1 MKQQRAMKRGKMKK
15 IMKKDNF
22 ERFYCEDNGKSE
34 LIAVRSLE
42 TGEILPVG
50 KDGDKNERWL
60 AQKEDIERFVQEREK
75 LMGYVSDKKD
85 IEKKDI
91 EKIDEI
97 DLTQKINK
105 KEENK
110 KEKELTEKQVR
121 SIGGMSNEV
130 KTSAQIDS
138 RGTTLG
144 KALGLEEYESI
155 YAVSASKLKEFTNG
169 TVQTGNTLLAPIGK
183 KKDGTYEVIPPEKL
197 RPYMGNNNEITEID
211 DEPES
216 VKIRKERNIFE
227 VPNTGKR
234 LVINQEESYGTPN
247 IYYAENTRDND
258 GNVGQK
264 LQDKYDGT
272 QSTDVKMRELFNKN
286 KGVYNIEKMHDEAE
300 VHKENKCEEL
310 GIDEVDGDLATGHT
324 HNFINE
330 NSMIIYNGKEMKVS
344 EVASLPRFNIS
355 GEEFARIYNEIRLN
369 NEKIEQEEIYDK
381 IEDEVND
388 DLRMPQERR

>member
-50 KDGDKNERWL
+50 KDGDK
-60 AQKEDIERFVQEREK
+60 
-75 LMGYVSDKKD
+75 
-85 IEKKDI
+85 
-91 EKIDEI
+91 
-97 DLTQKINK
+97 
-105 KEENK
+105 
-110 KEKELTEKQVR
+110 
-121 SIGGMSNEV
+121 
-130 KTSAQIDS
+130 
-138 RGTTLG
+138 
-144 KALGLEEYESI
+144 
-155 YAVSASKLKEFTNG
+155 
-169 TVQTGNTLLAPIGK
+169 
-183 KKDGTYEVIPPEKL
+183 
-197 RPYMGNNNEITEID
+197 
-211 DEPES
+211 
-216 VKIRKERNIFE
+216 
-227 VPNTGKR
+227 NTGKR

-286 KGVYNIEKMHDEAE
+286 TGVYNIEKMHDEAE

-355 GEEFARIYNEIRLN
+355 GEEFARIYNENRLN
-369 NEKIEQEEIYDK
+369 NEEIEQEEIYDK

-388 DLRMPQERR
+388 DLGMPQERR

>member
-1 MKQQRAMKRGKMKK
+1 MKQLKAMRRKEMKK

-34 LIAVRSLE
+34 LIAVRNLE

-60 AQKEDIERFVQEREK
+60 AQKEDIERFVQERERV
-75 LMGYVSDKKD
+75 MGYVSDKKD
-85 IEKKDI
+85 IGKNDI
-91 EKIDEI
+91 KKIDEI

-105 KEENK
+105 KDENK
-110 KEKELTEKQVR
+110 KEEKLTEKQVK

-155 YAVSASKLKEFTNG
+155 YAVSVSKLKEIANG
-169 TVQTGNTLLAPIGK
+169 TVQTGNALLAPIGK
-183 KKDGTYEVIPPEKL
+183 KKDGTYEVIPSEKL

-227 VPNTGKR
+227 VSNTGKR

-247 IYYAENTRDND
+247 VYYAENTRDND

-310 GIDEVDGDLATGHT
+310 GIDEVDGDLTTGHT

-330 NSMIIYNGKEMKVS
+330 NSTIIYNGKEMKVS

-355 GEEFARIYNEIRLN
+355 GEEFARIYNENKLN
-369 NEKIEQEEIYDK
+369 NEEIEQKEIYDK

-388 DLRMPQERR
+388 DLRGPQERR